1 MMRSMAPPPAD
12 PSPDLHPGNRTLT
25 RACLVAMVL
34 GCYFSVAA
42 MHILL
47 GLAFVSWVSS
57 SMPALRH
64 PLRTP
69 LMWPMGGFVLIAASS
84 AMLAWNP
91 TSTKEAFSFAT
102 PLLVYVMTRD
112 VMAGPSLVNRSV
124 QYVIWGGVLAAGL
137 GLAQSAFEAQGFW
150 ISGNLSRY
158 GTFSGVLLL
167 ALMLNLSRVLFGAN
181 ARERIPLLLGLGII
195 LWALVMMETSGVWV
209 GLVAGCATLIGLWRP
224 RALVALPIVLIG
236 AYFSAPSSFQENIQ
250 STLNGSDPIV
260 HERLSELDIGIEIIL
275 DNPLLGVGPR
285 RVPEVYGDYRAPEEA
300 ALESRIPRYLH
311 NNAIQIGADLGLLGL
326 GFWLAIW
333 ISWFLR
339 VARSYACVEE
349 SDRASRAV
357 IAGCLASMAG
367 FQVMGLFEY
376 NMGDSEVAFLT
387 LFVFALPLAIEA
399 YSGD

>member
-1 MMRSMAPPPAD
+1 
-12 PSPDLHPGNRTLT
+12 
-25 RACLVAMVL
+25 
-34 GCYFSVAA
+34 
-42 MHILL
+42 
-47 GLAFVSWVSS
+47 
-57 SMPALRH
+57 
-64 PLRTP
+64 
-69 LMWPMGGFVLIAASS
+69 
-84 AMLAWNP
+84 
-91 TSTKEAFSFAT
+91 
-102 PLLVYVMTRD
+102 
-112 VMAGPSLVNRSV
+112 
-124 QYVIWGGVLAAGL
+124 
-137 GLAQSAFEAQGFW
+137 
-150 ISGNLSRY
+150 
-158 GTFSGVLLL
+158 
-167 ALMLNLSRVLFGAN
+167 MLNLSRVLFGAN

-357 IAGCLASMAG
+357 IAGCLAAMVG
-367 FQVMGLFEY
+367 FHIMGLLDY

>member
-1 MMRSMAPPPAD
+1 
-12 PSPDLHPGNRTLT
+12 
-25 RACLVAMVL
+25 
-34 GCYFSVAA
+34 
-42 MHILL
+42 
-47 GLAFVSWVSS
+47 
-57 SMPALRH
+57 
-64 PLRTP
+64 
-69 LMWPMGGFVLIAASS
+69 MGGFVLIAASS

-137 GLAQSAFEAQGFW
+137 GLAQSAFEAQGVW

-195 LWALVMMETSGVWV
+195 LWALVMMETRGVWV

-367 FQVMGLFEY
+367 FHVMGLFEY

>member
-1 MMRSMAPPPAD
+1 MMRPMAPPPAD
-12 PSPDLHPGNRTLT
+12 PSPDLHPGNRSLT

-69 LMWPMGGFVLIAASS
+69 LMWPMGGFVLIATFS
-84 AMLAWNP
+84 AMLAWSP

-124 QYVIWGGVLAAGL
+124 QYVIWGGVLTGGL
-137 GLAQSAFEAQGFW
+137 ALAQSAFGDQGVM
-150 ISGNLSRY
+150 ISNNLNRY
-158 GTFSGVLLL
+158 VTLSGVLLL
-167 ALMLNLSRVLFGAN
+167 ALLLNLSRVLFGAN
-181 ARERIPLLLGLGII
+181 TRERIPLFLGLGII
-195 LWALVMMETSGVWV
+195 LWALVMTETRGVWV

-224 RALVALPIVLIG
+224 RALVAVPIVLLG
-236 AYFSAPSSFQENIQ
+236 AYLSAPSSFKENIQ
-250 STLNGSDPIV
+250 STLDGSDPLV
-260 HERLSELDIGIEIIL
+260 DKRLSELDIGIEIIL
-275 DNPLLGVGPR
+275 DNPILGVGPR
-285 RVPEVYGDYRAPEEA
+285 RVPEVFGDYRAPEEA
-300 ALESRIPRYLH
+300 ALESRIPRHLH

-333 ISWFLR
+333 ISWFRR
-339 VARSYACVEE
+339 VARSYARVDE
-349 SDRASRAV
+349 SDHASRAV
-357 IAGCLASMAG
+357 IAGCLAAMVG

-376 NMGDSEVAFLT
+376 NMGDSEVAFLA

>member
-1 MMRSMAPPPAD
+1 MAPPPAD
-12 PSPDLHPGNRTLT
+12 PSPDLHPGNRSLT

-69 LMWPMGGFVLIAASS
+69 LMWPMAGFVLIAALS
-84 AMLAWNP
+84 AILAWNP
-91 TSTKEAFSFAT
+91 MSTKEAFSFAT

-124 QYVIWGGVLAAGL
+124 QYVIWGGILAAGL
-137 GLAQSAFEAQGFW
+137 GLAQSAFEAQGFR
-150 ISGNLSRY
+150 ISGSLSRY

-167 ALMLNLSRVLFGAN
+167 ALMLNLSRAMFGAST
-181 ARERIPLLLGLGII
+181 RERVPLLLGLGVIV
-195 LWALVMMETSGVWV
+195 WALVMTETRGVWV
-209 GLVAGCATLIGLWRP
+209 GLVAGGATLIGLWRP

-236 AYFSAPSSFQENIQ
+236 AYLAVPSSSQENIQ
-250 STLNGSDPIV
+250 SALDGSDPV
-260 HERLSELDIGIEIIL
+260 VSERLTELDHGIEIIL
-275 DNPLLGVGPR
+275 DNPILGVGPR
-285 RVPEVYGDYRAPEEA
+285 MVREVYDDYRTPEEA
-300 ALESRIPRYLH
+300 ALEGRVPRYLH
-311 NNAIQIGADLGLLGL
+311 NNAIQIAADLGLLGL

-333 ISWFLR
+333 ISWFVR
-339 VARSYACVEE
+339 VARSYARVDE
-349 SDRASRAV
+349 SDHASRAV
-357 IAGCLASMAG
+357 IAGCLAAMVA

-376 NMGDSEVAFLT
+376 NMGDSEVAFLS

>member
-1 MMRSMAPPPAD
+1 MAPSPAD
-12 PSPDLHPGNRTLT
+12 PSPDLHPGNRSLT

-69 LMWPMGGFVLIAASS
+69 LMWPMAGFVLIAALS
-84 AMLAWNP
+84 ATLAWNP

-112 VMAGPSLVNRSV
+112 VMAGPSLVNRSI

-137 GLAQSAFEAQGFW
+137 GLAQSAFEAQGLW
-150 ISGNLSRY
+150 ISGSLSRY
-158 GTFSGVLLL
+158 GTFSGVLLM
-167 ALMLNLSRVLFGAN
+167 ALMLILSRVLFGAST
-181 ARERIPLLLGLGII
+181 RERIPLLLGLGII
-195 LWALVMMETSGVWV
+195 LWALVMTETRGVWV
-209 GLVAGCATLIGLWRP
+209 GLVAGCATLMALWRP

-236 AYFSAPSSFQENIQ
+236 AYFTAPNAVQENLHSIVD
-250 STLNGSDPIV
+250 GSDPV
-260 HERLSELDIGIEIIL
+260 ASERLTELEHGIEIIF
-275 DNPLLGVGPR
+275 DNPVLGVGPR
-285 RVPEVYGDYRAPEEA
+285 MGREVYNDYRTPEEA
-300 ALESRIPRYLH
+300 AIEGPIPRYLH
-311 NNAIQIGADLGLLGL
+311 NNAIQIGVDLGLLGL
-326 GFWLAIW
+326 GLWLVIW
-333 ISWFLR
+333 ISWFVR
-339 VARSYACVEE
+339 VLRSYARVDEK
-349 SDRASRAV
+349 DHATRAV
-357 IAGCLASMAG
+357 IAGSLGAMVA

-376 NMGDSEVAFLT
+376 NMGDSEVAFLG

>member
-1 MMRSMAPPPAD
+1 MMLPMAPTPAD
-12 PSPDLHPGNRTLT
+12 PSPDLHPGNRSLT
-25 RACLVAMVL
+25 RGCLVVMVL

-42 MHILL
+42 MHIFL

-69 LMWPMGGFVLIAASS
+69 LMWPMGGFVLIAALS
-84 AMLAWNP
+84 AILAWNP

-137 GLAQSAFEAQGFW
+137 GLAQSAFEAQGFR

-167 ALMLNLSRVLFGAN
+167 ALMLNLSRVLFGAS

-195 LWALVMMETSGVWV
+195 LWALVMMETRGVWV
-209 GLVAGCATLIGLWRP
+209 GIVAGCATLIGLWRP

-236 AYFSAPSSFQENIQ
+236 AYFSAPSSIQENIQ
-250 STLNGSDPIV
+250 SALDGSDPQIN
-260 HERLSELDIGIEIIL
+260 ERLAELDVGIEIIL
-275 DNPLLGVGPR
+275 DNPILGVGPR
-285 RVPEVYGDYRAPEEA
+285 RVPEVYGDYRTPEEA
-300 ALESRIPRYLH
+300 ALGSRIPKYLH
-311 NNAIQIGADLGLLGL
+311 NNAIQIAADLGLLGL

-339 VARSYACVEE
+339 VARSYARVDE

-357 IAGCLASMAG
+357 IAGCLAAMVG
-367 FQVMGLFEY
+367 FHIMGLLDY